1 MCTQPPSFA
10 QRSAQDEVLKPGM
23 QAQAPRHGLPRQVLF
38 GAIAGLRKPALT
50 LDFLWQFQLK
60 SLTGLS
66 PGQTHVIQTPIA
78 NHAWALPQPQAAL
91 PWAHRRPRARNAS
104 IVPEGRISLGG
115 SEHAGFVFFRLVE
128 IMTTSK
134 MQPMSR
140 RSAPGINGRSQAE
153 TPRPKQHKLVKRK
166 NMYQRHDMFCRGL
179 LQYGVAGTDHFSCRP
194 CRRPRRRSIADSSR
208 AGVPRPKSV
217 APSGVESRSTGSSL
231 RLFCRETS
239 YERIQ
244 KAADWLKMR

>member
-1 MCTQPPSFA
+1 MVVAFVHNRHHSHNDQHKTKS
-10 QRSAQDEVLKPGM
+10 GM

-38 GAIAGLRKPALT
+38 GAIAGLRKLALT

-179 LQYGVAGTDHFSCRP
+179 LQYGVAGTDHKQLQAMQKTAEKIH
-194 CRRPRRRSIADSSR
+194 RRFEQSRRAKAEVCCSFRSR
-208 AGVPRPKSV
+208 VPFY
-217 APSGVESRSTGSSL
+217 G
-231 RLFCRETS
+231 
-239 YERIQ
+239 
-244 KAADWLKMR
+244 